1 MQISHLTFQYNQ
13 FALNN
18 NPDRSNCNVGNEIIN
33 NNEIN
38 SEKIIFKKVR
48 NKNVTLRAGIEPARR
63 EPKRFR
69 VRCINHSPITA
80 LDDVAYKSMSI

>member
-1 MQISHLTFQYNQ
+1 MKKKIIRDRIRNMQISHLTFQCNQ

-48 NKNVTLRAGIEPARR
+48 NKNVTLRAGFEPARK
-63 EPKRFR
+63 EPK
-69 VRCINHSPITA
+69 
-80 LDDVAYKSMSI
+80 

>member
-1 MQISHLTFQYNQ
+1 MKKKNPRQDSKYANQTFQCNQ

-48 NKNVTLRAGIEPARR
+48 NKNITLRAGLEPAR
-63 EPKRFR
+63 EDPK
-69 VRCINHSPITA
+69 
-80 LDDVAYKSMSI
+80 